1 MAKNKPKQKDGVPL
15 SKYATTAHP
24 RAYASGIPVFCAHDD
39 IVPAKELIPNPKN
52 PNQHPPE
59 QIKALGAIIRATGWR
74 GSITVSNRSGL
85 IVKGHGRLMAAQ
97 LEDLADVPVEY
108 QDYASEAE
116 ELADLTADN
125 RIAELAT
132 TDNQLLAAI
141 FADIDAGEIPFMLSG
156 YTEEEHEEIVAAL
169 SDALSDQDDTEE
181 ATDEAEEQP
190 PRQRVRAGDVW
201 ILGDYFEEVDNGL
214 LDDIEPTPGTAK
226 IIIANAPTGAADTV
240 IDAIIEAVGTD
251 GIRCVRR
258 GRELALCEVWQP
270 DEEGGGQE

>member
-1 MAKNKPKQKDGVPL
+1 MAKNKPKPKDGVKL
-15 SKYATTAHP
+15 SEYITTAHP
-24 RAYASGIPVFCAHDD
+24 RTYASGVPVFCAYDA
-39 IVPAKELIPNPKN
+39 IVPVNELYPNPKN

-85 IVKGHGRLMAAQ
+85 IVKGHGRLMAAE
-97 LEDLADVPVEY
+97 LEDLTDVPVEY

-125 RIAELAT
+125 RIAELST

-141 FADIDAGEIPFMLSG
+141 FADIDTGEIPFMLSG

-169 SDALSDQDDTEE
+169 SDALSDQDNAEE
-181 ATDEAEEQP
+181 AAGEAEEQQ

-201 ILGDYFEEVDNGL
+201 ILGDYDEQVDNGL
-214 LDDIEPTPGTAK
+214 LDCIDPTPGTAK
-226 IIIANAPTGAADTV
+226 IIIANAPTGAADAV
-240 IDAIIEAVGTD
+240 IDTIVEAIGTD

-258 GRELALCEVWQP
+258 GRELALCEAWQP